1 LFRKEVG
8 TFTQSGSITGL
19 TYAQTG
25 APISSL
31 SASSPAALSIGTANN
46 QLLQPIWT
54 LSTTVNG
61 SGASLQG
68 IELALQLPFR
78 TFVDHGFSATW
89 AGWPTRHLSTQ
100 GDLQPSGAGNRS
112 RRRAPERDRYQHFVE
127 RFKVAWNSTVYYDD
141 GKFSARLMLSYRGRF
156 HEGASGTGNVLEGY
170 GATTNLDAS
179 IRYKITPTL
188 EVSLEGNN
196 LLDTYRYR
204 FTDWDANRNYENN
217 HFGRNILLGARFKY

>member
-1 LFRKEVG
+1 VRGAVADVMTRPSLGSLTPGGSADGFNYRVTTGNPYLEPYRARNYDLSFEWYFAPQALASVALFRKEVG

-100 GDLQPSGAGNRS
+100 GDLQPSGAGNGS

-127 RFKVAWNSTVYYDD
+127 RFQ
-141 GKFSARLMLSYRGRF
+141 GRLEQHR
-156 HEGASGTGNVLEGY
+156 
-170 GATTNLDAS
+170 
-179 IRYKITPTL
+179 
-188 EVSLEGNN
+188 
-196 LLDTYRYR
+196 LL
-204 FTDWDANRNYENN
+204 
-217 HFGRNILLGARFKY
+217 

>member
-1 LFRKEVG
+1 VTTGNPYLEPYRARNYDLSFEWYFAPQALASVALFRKEVG

-68 IELALQLPFR
+68 SNWR
-78 TFVDHGFSATW
+78 CNCRSAPLW
-89 AGWPTRHLSTQ
+89 IMAFQQRGLVGQRDIYRLQ
-100 GDLQPSGAGNRS
+100 GDLQPSGAGNGS

-127 RFKVAWNSTVYYDD
+127 RFQ
-141 GKFSARLMLSYRGRF
+141 GRLEQHR
-156 HEGASGTGNVLEGY
+156 
-170 GATTNLDAS
+170 
-179 IRYKITPTL
+179 
-188 EVSLEGNN
+188 
-196 LLDTYRYR
+196 LL
-204 FTDWDANRNYENN
+204 
-217 HFGRNILLGARFKY
+217 